1 MTDQPDPPPDSA
13 DLARRRFFRQF
24 AGDVFTSVGSV
35 LGAAQALQ
43 QQSAEAARELLAV
56 SDPVVA
62 PVRPAE
68 IDASTAGYRAPFRWD
83 ADADVAWVVDQRRLP
98 DVIVE
103 LEVRGAADGVI
114 AINDGAIIGSA
125 VQAQV
130 AAVTLAIIASRAR
143 ASRPFARRATIRGAG
158 NAFRLCRSGSAAMA
172 AAVDRMLARLDL
184 FTLESEG
191 DAVAAGLRAE
201 AEAVVFEASNDYGAL
216 VAHGLAAL
224 PGDEAQPLH
233 LLTFGSS
240 GPMGCGQYGSAL
252 SVIQA
257 AHHAGRPVHALVAE
271 TRPLFEGAR
280 VAAWELSQAG
290 VEYAVVTDAAAPGCI
305 AAGEVAAVLVTADRI
320 AANGDLIAPS
330 GTYPLALAASAAGVP
345 FLVCAATT
353 AIDPA
358 TPTGAAA
365 TLEEGRPG
373 PVMRAAGTRI
383 TPEGSQIR
391 NPVQDV
397 TPAALVTALV
407 TEEGVLR
414 APFGDAIAGAVAS
427 AAARRSASPGFAALA
442 AQVAEGEAPH

>member
-1 MTDQPDPPPDSA
+1 M
-13 DLARRRFFRQF
+13 
-24 AGDVFTSVGSV
+24 
-35 LGAAQALQ
+35 
-43 QQSAEAARELLAV
+43 
-56 SDPVVA
+56 
-62 PVRPAE
+62 
-68 IDASTAGYRAPFRWD
+68 
-83 ADADVAWVVDQRRLP
+83 
-98 DVIVE
+98 
-103 LEVRGAADGVI
+103 
-114 AINDGAIIGSA
+114 
-125 VQAQV
+125 
-130 AAVTLAIIASRAR
+130 
-143 ASRPFARRATIRGAG
+143 
-158 NAFRLCRSGSAAMA
+158 
-172 AAVDRMLARLDL
+172 
-184 FTLESEG
+184 
-191 DAVAAGLRAE
+191 
-201 AEAVVFEASNDYGAL
+201 
-216 VAHGLAAL
+216 
-224 PGDEAQPLH
+224 
-233 LLTFGSS
+233 
-240 GPMGCGQYGSAL
+240 

-397 TPAALVTALV
+397 TPVALVTALV

-442 AQVAEGEAPH
+442 AQVAEGEEPH